1 MSNRPTCDVDV
12 VIPVYNTER
21 YIAGAL
27 RSVLNQTTPPCR
39 VIIVDDGSTD
49 ASAAR
54 VAEVIAGYSGPT
66 TVDCIQKQ
74 NGGLSS
80 ARNFGI
86 ARCSSRYI
94 AFLDADD
101 VWMPAKLETQLRVFE
116 TSSIERLGL
125 VYCAYHVIG
134 TEGEPLPQETVVN
147 PDSALRGDVFDALL
161 EANRV
166 SGSGSGV
173 LILSSELDA
182 AGDFDEELKAAE
194 DWDMWLRLAQHCGFD
209 FAPDDLVAIRRHAAS
224 MQADKQH
231 MLANM
236 LRFFIKWF
244 PNAQKRAG
252 VMRQWSHVI
261 AEFALRSKDP
271 AAARHLVERTLPAV
285 MRRSLFHRT
294 WGSLRLHM
302 FIKRLRTPRANRTK
316 P

>member
-12 VIPVYNTER
+12 VIPVFNTER

-27 RSVLNQTTPPCR
+27 RSVLNQSKPPRR
-39 VIIVDDGSTD
+39 VVVVDDGSTD

-54 VAEVIAGYSGPT
+54 IAEVIASYSGPT
-66 TVDCIQKQ
+66 TVDCIRKL

-86 ARCSSRYI
+86 ARCTSRYV

-101 VWMPAKLETQLRVFE
+101 VWEPAKLETQLRVFE
-116 TSSIERLGL
+116 TSAIERLGL

-134 TEGEPLPQETVVN
+134 TEGEPLPDEPVVE
-147 PDSALRGDVFDALL
+147 PDEALRGDVFALLL

-173 LILSSELDA
+173 LILKSELDA

-194 DWDMWLRLAQHCGFD
+194 DWDMWLRLSQRCSFD
-209 FAPDDLVAIRRHAAS
+209 YAAEDLVAIRRHGAS

-231 MLANM
+231 MLANL
-236 LRFFIKWF
+236 LRFFMKWF
-244 PNAQKRAG
+244 P
-252 VMRQWSHVI
+252 
-261 AEFALRSKDP
+261 E
-271 AAARHLVERTLPAV
+271 
-285 MRRSLFHRT
+285 
-294 WGSLRLHM
+294 
-302 FIKRLRTPRANRTK
+302 
-316 P
+316 